1 MKKLIVKKTIKTRLA
16 QPVKEVKRCPW
27 VNQNPKMIAYH
38 DIEWG
43 VPAHD
48 DRKIFE
54 FLVLEGA
61 QAGLSWETVLNKRDA
76 YRKAFAAFDSKKVAK
91 FGKNEVRRLLKD
103 AGIIRNRAKINSAIN
118 NAKHFLEVQKEFG
131 SFSRYIWQ
139 FVNGKPMQDR
149 IRTMKDYRAS
159 DAVSDEI
166 SKDMKRRGFSFVG
179 TTIIYAH
186 MQATGMVNDHT
197 ISCFRY
203 KAVAKMKL

>member
-76 YRKAFAAFDSKKVAK
+76 YRKGFAAFDSKKIAK
-91 FGKNEVRRLLKD
+91 FGKSEVRRLLKD
-103 AGIIRNRAKINSAIN
+103 AGIIRNRAKINSVIN

-139 FVNGKPMQDR
+139 FVNGKPIQHR

-159 DAVSDEI
+159 DGVSDEI

>member
-1 MKKLIVKKTIKTRLA
+1 MKKFIIKKITKTRLA
-16 QPVKEVKRCPW
+16 QLVKEVKRCPW

-38 DIEWG
+38 DVEWG
-43 VPAHD
+43 VPAHG

-76 YRKAFAAFDSKKVAK
+76 YRRAFAAFDSKKVAK
-91 FGKNEVRRLLKD
+91 FGKSEVRRLLKD
-103 AGIIRNRAKINSAIN
+103 AGIIRNRAKINSVIN

-159 DAVSDEI
+159 DGVSDEI